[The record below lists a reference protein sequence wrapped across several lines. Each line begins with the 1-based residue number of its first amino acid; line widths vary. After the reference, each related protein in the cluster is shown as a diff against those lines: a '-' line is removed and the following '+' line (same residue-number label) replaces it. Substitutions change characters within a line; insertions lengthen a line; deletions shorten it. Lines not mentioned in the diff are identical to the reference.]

1 MLTPS
6 VSGTAL
12 VMLATLQAQSEHGQE
27 QMCCSATLNEA
38 QLHYK
43 PAASLGVLRLRVLL
57 IKQQSTGQEFP
68 PLGLPDRKSEENWAP
83 SHMPRL

>member
-6 VSGTAL
+6 INGTAL
-12 VMLATLQAQSEHGQE
+12 MMLATLQAQSEHGQE
-27 QMCCSATLNEA
+27 QEMCCSATLNEA

-57 IKQQSTGQEFP
+57 LKQQSTGQEFP
-68 PLGLPDRKSEENWAP
+68 PLGLPDRKV
-83 SHMPRL
+83 